1 MDTSRH
7 QKILARSDRCEKD
20 KRATPRHLLS
30 LFAVQLFLNLRT
42 VFAKRICESMP
53 TSRHVDMLRLRC
65 MWRKHLIESTSTG
78 TGPIC
83 VGGRSSYLVFQ
94 LCSYLPL
101 LTRSLNH
108 QLQKGEDT
116 LNACFAPD
124 PSLKN
129 RSYISISYRVP
140 FGWLSSQNRLWI
152 TLSLIACELVWFLPS
167 AGEGRCSICE

>member
-1 MDTSRH
+1 MPGSVQWTLPGIRKFW
-7 QKILARSDRCEKD
+7 QEVIVV
-20 KRATPRHLLS
+20 KRTKE
-30 LFAVQLFLNLRT
+30 QLQ
-42 VFAKRICESMP
+42 
-53 TSRHVDMLRLRC
+53 
-65 MWRKHLIESTSTG
+65 
-78 TGPIC
+78 GPIC

-129 RSYISISYRVP
+129 RSYIRISYRVP
-140 FGWLSSQNRLWI
+140 FG
-152 TLSLIACELVWFLPS
+152 
-167 AGEGRCSICE
+167 